1 MGERTG
7 KVRDIGIEP
16 PIGRGRLFVAVFGA
30 AIAWSLHLLVSYLLI
45 AVFCNTG
52 WPGLR
57 AALVAATLLSA
68 AGAAVSGVVAYRAWR
83 RWVDG
88 QAWDAALHDPRGRAT
103 GFLLVMGMV
112 AAGLF
117 LLSILLGGVPPFLLP
132 GCGPGVQV
140 AAAAA

>member
-57 AALVAATLLSA
+57 ATFGAATVLSA
-68 AGAAVSGVVAYRAWR
+68 AGAPVSGVVANLAWR
-83 RWVDG
+83 PWVEG
-88 QAWDAALHDPRGRAT
+88 QGCDAALHDPRDRAT
-103 GFLLVMGMV
+103 GFLLVMVMV
-112 AAGLF
+112 ASGLF
-117 LLSILLGGVPPFLLP
+117 LLSVLLGGVPPFLLP

-140 AAAAA
+140 A